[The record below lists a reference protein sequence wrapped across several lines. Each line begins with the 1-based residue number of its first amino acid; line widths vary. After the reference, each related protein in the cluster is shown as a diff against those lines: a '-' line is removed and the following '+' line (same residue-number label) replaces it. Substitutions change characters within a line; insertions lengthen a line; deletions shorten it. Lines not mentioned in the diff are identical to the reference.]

1 MSRRY
6 PLTRREQA
14 EAMGI
19 SERSVDMYRAV
30 ERLRPDLAK
39 QINHRNFTIHMAYQ
53 MAREGEISK
62 TWTALALAWNHAPEH
77 EQRAFLEELGFEV
90 PPEE

>member
-1 MSRRY
+1 
-6 PLTRREQA
+6 
-14 EAMGI
+14 
-19 SERSVDMYRAV
+19 
-30 ERLRPDLAK
+30 
-39 QINHRNFTIHMAYQ
+39 